1 VVGVLF
7 KLLALFIIVPLV
19 ELYLLLLVGRMIG
32 ALYTILIVVLTGIL
46 GGYLAKR
53 EGFAVLGRVRGRLE
67 AGELPGGEL
76 LDGAIILVSGAL
88 LITPGMVTD
97 FLGLLGLLPL
107 TRKWFKRIV
116 TKRFQR
122 LVNHGAIDV
131 EFKVEDR

>member
-1 VVGVLF
+1 MFLKLLVLF
-7 KLLALFIIVPLV
+7 IAVPLV
-19 ELYLLLLVGRMIG
+19 ELYLLILVGQVIG
-32 ALYTILIVVLTGIL
+32 ALWTVLIVVLTGIL
-46 GGYLAKR
+46 GGFLAKR
-53 EGFAVLGRVRGRLE
+53 EGLAVLRRVREKLD
-67 AGELPGGEL
+67 AGELPGDEL

-122 LVNHGAIDV
+122 LVNHRAIDV

>member
-1 VVGVLF
+1 MGMFLKLLVLF
-7 KLLALFIIVPLV
+7 IAVPLV
-19 ELYLLLLVGRMIG
+19 ELYLLILVGQVIG
-32 ALYTILIVVLTGIL
+32 ALWTVLIVVLTGIL
-46 GGYLAKR
+46 GGFLAKR
-53 EGFAVLGRVRGRLE
+53 EGLAVLRRVREKLD
-67 AGELPGGEL
+67 AGELPGDEL

-122 LVNHGAIDV
+122 LVNHRAIDV